1 MLHPDRVGH
10 GEHVEGELRAGK
22 GEFQRFVGLNER
34 QRVVA
39 LTAGDG
45 LGVVGGAH
53 VGGVDLIVGK
63 YPAVA
68 ALEVDV
74 GVVGDVPA
82 DLFNVACLN
91 LLGHNVTLLFRVQ

>member
-1 MLHPDRVGH
+1 MLHLDRVGH
-10 GEHVEGELRAGK
+10 GEHVERKLGAGE
-22 GEFQRFVGLNER
+22 GEFLRLVGFDEG

-45 LGVVGGAH
+45 LGIVGGAH

-63 YPAVA
+63 HSAVA

-74 GVVGDVPA
+74 G
-82 DLFNVACLN
+82 L
-91 LLGHNVTLLFRVQ
+91 R